1 VEACPDENVLVA
13 FATRGLR
20 GASLEA
26 IERHIDACP
35 TCMEVVAH
43 AACVLAPAQESV
55 RRIDRYTVQEE
66 LGRGGM
72 GIVYAAYD
80 PVLERRVALKVLRH
94 RTGHPD
100 DERLLRE
107 ARAMA
112 HLSHPNVVPVFDVG
126 HVDDGSTA
134 FIAMELVE
142 GTDLRR
148 WLATPRAP
156 SAIWDVL
163 RQAGRG
169 LAAAHA
175 AGVVHR
181 DFKPANVLVDADG
194 RARVTDFGLAHVDEG
209 STDDRSFTLEGGS
222 LTLDGAVAG
231 TPAYMAPEQ
240 LHGHADD
247 PRVDQFSFCVAVYE
261 ALGGA
266 RPFSGRSLDELHEQ
280 MQCRVLA
287 RPNDAISRR
296 AWRVI
301 ARGLAFD
308 PEDRWPSMDA
318 LLQALE
324 SAARPRRRIAIVA
337 AMAIVLATAAAW
349 AGSTDDEPCLADERW
364 LDAAWGPERRAEI
377 EAALLATDSPYAPQA
392 WSYASMAIDRWAQ
405 RWIAMRIDAC
415 AAVHVRHEQTPEV
428 LDLRT
433 LCLDRRRD
441 ELAALTD
448 ALTRADAAAVEAL
461 PDTVTR
467 LTPLSS
473 CADVH
478 ALRSIVP
485 LPESP
490 GRRAQV
496 YRARITLHR
505 VTRSTEAGRYEEA
518 RAEVDP
524 VVAQAVSLQ
533 YEPLRAEALLARGRV
548 LFELGE
554 LDEADRDLAEAVLAG
569 ISGGDARSTATA
581 AALRASVLSA
591 AGDPAAAIEVAKTGI
606 AAADRLTH
614 DAEVLASLLSAR
626 GTAYRRQGR
635 YEEARAALHEALELA
650 ENELGSEHPRTAVAL
665 VNLANVDAQMGK
677 HAQARE
683 GYRRAIAIQ
692 ERVYGSTH
700 PVVANTMSNLA
711 IASSLAGDH
720 DEAAEL
726 AADALALSEAARG
739 SQHAEVVRMRS
750 NLGVM
755 YAQAGR
761 YADALAVHERAL
773 AARRRAHGDDHPDV
787 AESLN
792 NVGQALFE
800 LGRLDEAD
808 AVLRDAYE
816 VGARISG
823 ATHPSVLTTRYNQ
836 ARAALGRGA
845 PELAVTILDELI
857 AARIEVLGPEHP
869 HVAST
874 LFELARAHDALGHTD
889 DAARTYAHAAS
900 VFDAAGLPEDAA
912 KARAAAQPRG

>member
-1 VEACPDENVLVA
+1 
-13 FATRGLR
+13 
-20 GASLEA
+20 
-26 IERHIDACP
+26 
-35 TCMEVVAH
+35 
-43 AACVLAPAQESV
+43 
-55 RRIDRYTVQEE
+55 
-66 LGRGGM
+66 
-72 GIVYAAYD
+72 
-80 PVLERRVALKVLRH
+80 
-94 RTGHPD
+94 
-100 DERLLRE
+100 
-107 ARAMA
+107 MA

-126 HVDDGSTA
+126 HVDDGTTA

-148 WLATPRAP
+148 WLATPRTP

-163 RQAGRG
+163 MQAGRG

-181 DFKPANVLVDADG
+181 DFKPANVLVDAEG
-194 RARVTDFGLAHVDEG
+194 RARVTDFGLARVDEARVG
-209 STDDRSFTLEGGS
+209 DVSFPLDGGS
-222 LTLDGAVAG
+222 LTLDGTVMG

-240 LHGHADD
+240 LRGHADD
-247 PRVDQFSFCVAVYE
+247 PRVDQFSYCVAIYE
-261 ALGGA
+261 ALGGL
-266 RPFSGRSLDELHEQ
+266 RPFSARSLDELHEQ
-280 MQCRVLA
+280 MQRRELA
-287 RPNDAISRR
+287 RPSDGISRR
-296 AWRVI
+296 AWRVV

-318 LLQALE
+318 LLQRLE
-324 SAARPRRRIAIVA
+324 SAGHPRRHGRIAIVA
-337 AMAIVLATAAAW
+337 ATAIVLATAAAW
-349 AGSTDDEPCLADERW
+349 VSATDDDPCVADGQW

-377 EAALLATDSPYAPQA
+377 EAALLATDTPYAAQA
-392 WSYASMAIDRWAQ
+392 WTYASVALDQWAQ
-405 RWIAMRIDAC
+405 RWIAMRVDAC

-448 ALTRADAAAVEAL
+448 TLTHADAATVEAL
-461 PDTVTR
+461 PDAVTR

-478 ALRSIVP
+478 ALQSIVP

-496 YRARITLHR
+496 YRARMTLDR

-518 RAEVDP
+518 LAEVDP
-524 VVAQAVSLQ
+524 IVAQAVSLQ

-548 LFELGE
+548 LFELGK
-554 LDEADRDLAEAVLAG
+554 LDEADRDLAEAMLAG

-581 AALRASVLSA
+581 ASVRASVLSA
-591 AGDPAAAIEVAKTGI
+591 AGDPADAIEVVKTGI
-606 AAADRLTH
+606 AAADRLAH
-614 DAEVLASLLSAR
+614 DAELLASLLSVR

-635 YEEARAALHEALELA
+635 YDEARAALHEVLVLA
-650 ENELGSEHPRTAVAL
+650 ENELGPEHPRTAVAL

-677 HAQARE
+677 HAQARA

-692 ERVYGSTH
+692 ERVYGPTH
-700 PVVANTMSNLA
+700 PIVANTIGNLA

-720 DEAAEL
+720 DEAAKL
-726 AADALALSEAARG
+726 AADALALNEAARG
-739 SQHAEVVRMRS
+739 PDHAEVVRMRS

-792 NVGQALFE
+792 NVGQALLE
-800 LGRLDEAD
+800 LGRLDDAD

-816 VGARISG
+816 VGARVSG
-823 ATHPSVLTTRYNQ
+823 AMHPSVLTTRYNQ

-857 AARIEVLGPEHP
+857 AARTEVLGPDHP
-869 HVAST
+869 HVASS
-874 LFELARAHDALGHTD
+874 LFELARAHDALGRKD
-889 DAARTYAHAAS
+889 DASRTYARAAS

-912 KARAAAQPRG
+912 KARGAGKAQPKE